1 MRQMRDELTHA
12 RARYEAR
19 PDALEEFLRRR
30 DRRQRARKIGT
41 ATFALAVGLAAVA
54 VVFAINAVEVPERD
68 PMNAGTNA
76 AGSGAGKIVF
86 SRWSDGEWHLY
97 SVNEDGSGEQQL
109 TDGTHDYYAD
119 ISPDGTKIVAETELP
134 GTDGLLV
141 VNVDGTDPATFPLG
155 HANEPAWSPDGTRIA
170 FAMDSGGGTC
180 CLSIWLMNADGSGL
194 TRLGDVR
201 GSSPTWSP
209 DGSKIA
215 FLMSGERLEDA
226 SRLAVMNV
234 DGTDVTPI
242 SEPGWWGGSPDWSP
256 DGASILATLDRG
268 LTDGNL
274 LTIAADGGEAHVI
287 ARLPVLGRAS
297 WSPDGAQITYVSE
310 GQVWVMDADGS
321 NPYRITA
328 LGGNVENPTW
338 G

>member
-1 MRQMRDELTHA
+1 MRDELTHA

-19 PDALEEFLRRR
+19 PDALEVFLRRR
-30 DRRQRARKIGT
+30 DRRQRARKLGT
-41 ATFALAVGLAAVA
+41 AVFALAVGLAAIA
-54 VVFAINAVEVPERD
+54 VVFAIAAVEVPDRG
-68 PMNAGTNA
+68 PTGAGTDT

-86 SRWSDGEWHLY
+86 SRWSEGEWHLY

-109 TDGTHDYYAD
+109 TDGARDFYAD

-134 GTDGLLV
+134 GIDGLLV
-141 VNVDGTDPATFPLG
+141 MNVDGTDPVTFSLG
-155 HANEPAWSPDGTRIA
+155 YANEPSWSPDGSRIA

-180 CLSIWLMNADGSGL
+180 CLTLWVINADGSGL
-194 TRLGDVR
+194 ARLGDVR

-226 SRLAVMNV
+226 RSLAVMNV

-242 SEPGWWGGSPDWSP
+242 SEPGWWGGTPDWSP

-268 LTDGNL
+268 LTDGAL
-274 LTIAADGGEAHVI
+274 LTIPADGGEARVI
-287 ARLPVLGRAS
+287 ERLPVLGRAS
-297 WSPDGAQITYVSE
+297 WSRDGAQVTYVSK

-321 NPYRITA
+321 NTHPVTA